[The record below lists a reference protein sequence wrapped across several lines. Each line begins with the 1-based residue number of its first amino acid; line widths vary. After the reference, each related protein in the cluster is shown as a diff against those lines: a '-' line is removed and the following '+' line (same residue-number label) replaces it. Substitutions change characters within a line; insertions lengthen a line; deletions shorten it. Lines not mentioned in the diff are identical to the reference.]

1 MKDNN
6 MSSKI
11 FVIIIA
17 IIILSIFTIKLNNSF
32 NNKVKAD
39 SANEV
44 SILNNLDVSSFDYYA
59 SYISLDD
66 NNLKVR
72 VKNKMISEDKLEIF
86 DLTNSNIFTMS
97 NKVEYDKDNKPES
110 LYVVYEKV
118 KLKDLDKY
126 LKRDIGL
133 RIWSDDNICSNL
145 IIELD

>member
-39 SANEV
+39 SDNEV
-44 SILNNLDVSSFDYYA
+44 SLLNNLDVSSFNYYGL
-59 SYISLDD
+59 YISLDD
-66 NNLKVR
+66 NNIKVR
-72 VKNKMISEDKLEIF
+72 LKDKMVSEDRLEIF
-86 DLTNSNIFTMS
+86 DLSKANIFTMS

-126 LKRDIGL
+126 LKKDIAL
-133 RIWSDDNICSNL
+133 RIWADDNVCSNL